1 MWVNNMITLHIP
13 GVARPKQSARFMN
26 GRVIPVE
33 ATNRLLKL
41 WGMSVA
47 QACRRALDA
56 GAEPIPGAVSIDV
69 QFFFPTN
76 KAERWG
82 KPHTQRPDIDNLTK
96 GLYDYLKKNKILAG
110 DDCTIAG
117 GENLKMWAKD
127 AGTVLTIRPFGS
139 PRTLEADQED
149 DIGVAF
155 TID

>member
-1 MWVNNMITLHIP
+1 MITLQIP
-13 GVARPKQSARFMN
+13 GTPRPKQSARFVR

-33 ATNRLLKL
+33 ATNKLLKL
-41 WGMSVA
+41 WGVSIA

-56 GAEPIPGAVSIDV
+56 GAEPIAGAVCIDV
-69 QFFFPTN
+69 QFFFPTP

-82 KPHTQRPDIDNLTK
+82 KPHTQRPDKDNLEK
-96 GLYDYLKKNKILAG
+96 GLYDFMKKNKILSG

-117 GENLKMWAKD
+117 GEQVKMWAKD
-127 AGTVLTIRPFGS
+127 AGTVVTIRPFGS
-139 PRTLEADQED
+139 PRTLEPDQDD